1 LSKHKII
8 LDCDPGHDD
17 AVAILLTLASPNEI
31 DCLGITISAGN
42 VSLDLTTKN
51 ALKILSLVNNKITPV
66 YKGCPRP
73 LISKLVTAEHV
84 HGESGLDTGSGNALP
99 EPQNLPEE
107 EHAVNYILN
116 TLKEH
121 PKDEITLV
129 ATGPLTNLGA
139 ALALD
144 PKTFNR
150 AKRIVLMGGAGFEP
164 GNITPAA
171 EFNIFVD
178 PHAAQSIF
186 ESGIEIYMFGLD
198 VTHQMIIN
206 PSRLKMIEKSS
217 KLIGPTVSDFLSFFN
232 SYDTKIYGWEG
243 APLHDPCTIAWLIQ
257 PDIFEINKMSV
268 EIETNNG
275 PAYGRTIADWF
286 NVTNKNKNIYVATN
300 GNSDKFFD
308 LIVKRFQHFD

>member
-1 LSKHKII
+1 MSKNKII

-17 AVAILLTLASPNEI
+17 AVAILLMLASPNEI

-42 VSLDLTTKN
+42 VALDLTTKN
-51 ALKILSLVNNKITPV
+51 ALKILSLVNNQITPV

-144 PKTFNR
+144 PETFNR

-186 ESGIEIYMFGLD
+186 ESGLEIYMFGLD
-198 VTHQMIIN
+198 VTHQMIIT

-232 SYDTKIYGWEG
+232 SYDTKKYGWEG

-257 PDIFEINKMSV
+257 PEIFEIKKMSV
-268 EIETNNG
+268 EIESNNG

-286 NVTNKNKNIYVATN
+286 NVTNKNKNIHVVTN

-308 LIVKRFQHFD
+308 LIVKRFQCFD